1 MNIFSDC
8 AQFTLYESHPWF
20 VHLLGLQKLVPA
32 LKYYILFSRANFSGP
47 KRLGA
52 QISRGP
58 NLLGT
63 KSQGPIWIIAKF
75 LKRSKIWLT
84 DTTRTKKRLMLS
96 CASKEIKTKNYFEY
110 FSDCA
115 QFTVYESHPCFIH
128 HLYHAHSQ
136 HQKRS
141 IWQNQK
147 CQNCPKNYLQFM
159 AHQRRNMRRHR
170 LRFCVS
176 YILPILSDFITREI
190 YTKMT
195 SPHCYFRIF

>member
-1 MNIFSDC
+1 
-8 AQFTLYESHPWF
+8 
-20 VHLLGLQKLVPA
+20 
-32 LKYYILFSRANFSGP
+32 
-47 KRLGA
+47 
-52 QISRGP
+52 
-58 NLLGT
+58 
-63 KSQGPIWIIAKF
+63 
-75 LKRSKIWLT
+75 
-84 DTTRTKKRLMLS
+84 MLS

-115 QFTVYESHPCFIH
+115 QFTLYESHPCFIH

-176 YILPILSDFITREI
+176 YFLSILSDFLITREI
-190 YTKMT
+190 DTKMT
-195 SPHCYFRIF
+195 SQKPEQFAKHQFLDDRIQCWTEGRRSTAVAENLRPTAMATVAEVWGRRSYL